1 MDLEWLA
8 NQNMSNWTQF
18 GIMEDRPDY
27 EALPRRYHIYAILLY
42 LMTASFTL
50 IGNLIALVVLK
61 NGKRTSRH
69 LSKYLINLSCS
80 DLLMA
85 TCIPFVYTN
94 FMYGQWYFAPWLCP
108 CMNAIQ
114 FYSVFVSVYTLVV
127 IGIDRYI
134 AIKTPIRSKTIDH
147 LTNLIIFIIWLVG
160 LCVSFLIYLVH
171 ETREIELRNEKIVVC
186 AAILDKHEEMVS
198 VTLMVCLIYLAPISI
213 LAYVYGSM
221 AVVIFKRD
229 LRSNSASKMLK
240 RQRRKVIKIMMV
252 VVIVF
257 ILCWSP
263 LQLYNVLTIYFP
275 QKFRSFSSDAELT
288 RYVVTYMAFHL
299 LAMAHSFVNPIVY
312 SFMSQSFRF
321 RKIPS
326 SVQHGRST
334 SIRITDSV
342 KT

>member
-127 IGIDRYI
+127 IGIDR
-134 AIKTPIRSKTIDH
+134 
-147 LTNLIIFIIWLVG
+147 
-160 LCVSFLIYLVH
+160 
-171 ETREIELRNEKIVVC
+171 
-186 AAILDKHEEMVS
+186 
-198 VTLMVCLIYLAPISI
+198 
-213 LAYVYGSM
+213 
-221 AVVIFKRD
+221 
-229 LRSNSASKMLK
+229 
-240 RQRRKVIKIMMV
+240 
-252 VVIVF
+252 
-257 ILCWSP
+257 
-263 LQLYNVLTIYFP
+263 
-275 QKFRSFSSDAELT
+275 
-288 RYVVTYMAFHL
+288 
-299 LAMAHSFVNPIVY
+299 
-312 SFMSQSFRF
+312 
-321 RKIPS
+321 
-326 SVQHGRST
+326 
-334 SIRITDSV
+334 
-342 KT
+342 